1 MTELPPEIRR
11 QFCLG
16 EMMLRAVVFDMDGV
30 ILDSERLAHAAWRE
44 FASADG
50 LPDIDCLYA
59 DAMGRSEEEI
69 AVLFRERYGFDGY
82 PEFRE
87 RVLSWSADHV
97 PGGIIPLREG
107 ARELLD
113 FLRDHEI
120 RTGLATATEL
130 VIAQKELIDTGVWD
144 CFDHV
149 VTGDQ
154 VSNCKPDPE
163 IYLKACALLDVRPEE
178 TYGVE
183 DGRNGILALHAAG
196 MPAILTEDQYHP
208 SPEIAALCEV
218 VLPSLH
224 KVKEFFGTILHE
236 RI

>member
-1 MTELPPEIRR
+1 MR
-11 QFCLG
+11 
-16 EMMLRAVVFDMDGV
+16 LRAVVFDMDGV

-50 LPDIDCLYA
+50 LSDIDRLYA
-59 DAMGRSEEEI
+59 DSMGRSEEEI

-87 RVLSWSADHV
+87 RVLSWSTDHV
-97 PGGIIPLREG
+97 SGGIIPLRKG

-113 FLRDHEI
+113 FLREHGI
-120 RTGLATATEL
+120 RTGLATATER
-130 VIAQKELIDTGVWD
+130 VIAQKELTDTGVWD
-144 CFDHV
+144 SFDFV

-163 IYLKACALLDVRPEE
+163 IYLKACELLGVRPEE

-196 MPAILTEDQYHP
+196 MPAILAEDQYHP
-208 SPEIAALCEV
+208 SPEIAALCEA
-218 VLPSLH
+218 VLPSLDAVH
-224 KVKEFFGTILHE
+224 GYFSGLM
-236 RI
+236 

>member
-1 MTELPPEIRR
+1 MR
-11 QFCLG
+11 
-16 EMMLRAVVFDMDGV
+16 LRAVVFDMDGV

-50 LPDIDCLYA
+50 LPDIDRLYA
-59 DAMGRSEEEI
+59 DSMGRSEEEI

-87 RVLSWSADHV
+87 RVLSWSTDHV
-97 PGGIIPLREG
+97 PGGIIPLRKG

-113 FLRDHEI
+113 FLREHGI
-120 RTGLATATEL
+120 RTGLATATER
-130 VIAQKELIDTGVWD
+130 VIAQKELTDTGVWD
-144 CFDHV
+144 SFDFV

-163 IYLKACALLDVRPEE
+163 IYLKACELLGVRPEE

-196 MPAILTEDQYHP
+196 MPAILAEDQYHP
-208 SPEIAALCEV
+208 SPEIAALCEA
-218 VLPSLH
+218 VLPSLDAVH
-224 KVKEFFGTILHE
+224 GYFSGLM
-236 RI
+236 